1 MKTSSE
7 IIRSRR
13 LLQWFDN
20 IREWSAELHFDSR
33 FTWLVV
39 DGLPIQTWSTS
50 TFRNIAETWGLFLK
64 IDKDTAEPQSFE
76 NGYVFIEMTQIERI
90 NETIDLVVNGEI
102 IPIRVWEVEYPYK
115 SENSEDLSV
124 GVSVDEDESTHVQS
138 DLGAEAVVSET
149 SLHPA
154 HISNSKSVNSKETM
168 VPNSYEMNYD
178 QTRLEQ
184 SKRVDLRVCDSQTI
198 GTEVVSDAYTGLII
212 RIDLELPKLDVMQL
226 TDLHVS
232 PIAHTTGPL
241 VDNSDTLPRAIRI
254 KIGAADRKVRYLDD
268 LMQRETTTK
277 KQPAL
282 KRGRGRPRK

>member
-1 MKTSSE
+1 MYW
-7 IIRSRR
+7 RR
-13 LLQWFDN
+13 KKKQDGEGSNVKNESMVESLKPTQDRKRVLG
-20 IREWSAELHFDSR
+20 
-33 FTWLVV
+33 VV
-39 DGLPIQTWSTS
+39 DENNLEILRNSAVGRYHDGFYNGLITS
-50 TFRNIAETWGLFLK
+50 
-64 IDKDTAEPQSFE
+64 E
-76 NGYVFIEMTQIERI
+76 NGQRSCILTV
-90 NETIDLVVNGEI
+90 DLLV
-102 IPIRVWEVEYPYK
+102 RVWKVEYPYK
-115 SENSEDLSV
+115 SENSEDLSA

-138 DLGAEAVVSET
+138 DLGVEAVVSET
-149 SLHPA
+149 TLQPS

-198 GTEVVSDAYTGLII
+198 GTEVVSDAYMGLII
-212 RIDLELPKLDVMQL
+212 RSDLELPKLDVMQL
-226 TDLHVS
+226 IDLHVS

-254 KIGAADRKVRYLDD
+254 KIGAVDRKVRYLDD
-268 LMQRETTTK
+268 LMQRETATK